1 VKVAMMTNRAS
12 TESVSANRITQTLA
26 ALLVPLL
33 VSLFFL
39 QALRLYFTEVY
50 LVVWAALFSEP
61 IDLSGLAVAALM
73 LLSLLVPLTLPA
85 LRRATGVRTITLTSA
100 IGISLVRLLLSAG
113 LSFQMEAAAACVVV
127 GLYGLFLPAYL
138 EQFDPSR
145 STAGRRGYLVSGLGL
160 ALAYD
165 MAIRAL
171 GTSVDLSRDKG
182 WLVVQVILSAIAVLA
197 IWLSRASTERDTS
210 GPSLEPLSSWAGV
223 LLLGGLGPLLFL
235 EYNLFMHA
243 STVSR
248 WVQVDYDLMAILIP
262 SATVIGLLIPRFKGL
277 QSLGAV
283 VVQNVVVLLSVSA
296 FLWYDGWI
304 SGVLVLLGQVCVVLD
319 LRLLF
324 QVVRSHTFRWK
335 TSTVVGV
342 ALCLSLMTAFLLTF
356 LLTLSFA
363 YAYTFDAFRGTEPL
377 SFLIAAAVLG
387 ATALAATFTLRR
399 AAPPPR
405 EVPWVRQSVAAVAV
419 ILALVGSGLQPE
431 VNPEAASTGTLRLMT
446 YNLHQSFGMDNKLDM
461 DEIAATITQ
470 GDPDIIGLQEADAG
484 RVPSLSVEEV
494 LWLSRRLNM
503 YSAYGPSW
511 GDTYGVAVLSKY
523 PIVAEQRYLLSSAEQ
538 QRSCLETTIDLGQQ
552 TVTFFSVHLG
562 LNSEERERQLDEVL
576 AYTARAPTPK
586 VLVGDFNANPD
597 SHEIERVLEQF
608 TSTFAAAGMGTGYT
622 SPADAPRETIDY
634 VFVSP
639 DLQVLSAEV
648 ISSLASDHLPVVA
661 QLGTQTP

>member
-1 VKVAMMTNRAS
+1 MMTNVPS
-12 TESVSANRITQTLA
+12 TETVSVNRIAQTLA
-26 ALLVPLL
+26 SLLAPLL

-39 QALRLYFTEVY
+39 QALRLYFAEVY

-61 IDLSGLAVAALM
+61 IDLSGLVVAMLM
-73 LLSLLVPLTLPA
+73 LLSLLVPLTLPV
-85 LRRATGVRTITLTSA
+85 LRRASGVRTITLTSA
-100 IGISLVRLLLSAG
+100 IGISLVRPFLSAG
-113 LSFQMEAAAACVVV
+113 LSFQMETAAACVIVA
-127 GLYGLFLPAYL
+127 LYGLFVPAYF
-138 EQFDPSR
+138 EQFHPSR
-145 STAGRRGYLVSGLGL
+145 STVGPRGYLVSGLAL

-171 GTSVDLSRDKG
+171 GTSVDLSRRTE
-182 WLVVQVILSAIAVLA
+182 WLLVQAVLSAIAVLTV
-197 IWLSRASTERDTS
+197 WVSRTRTERPT
-210 GPSLEPLSSWAGV
+210 GGLKLEPLSSWAGV
-223 LLLGGLGPLLFL
+223 LLLAGIGPLLFL

-248 WVQVDYDLMAILIP
+248 WVHVDYDLLAILIP

-277 QSLGAV
+277 QSLAAV
-283 VVQNVVVLLSVSA
+283 LVQNVVVLLSVSA

-304 SGVLVLLGQVCVVLD
+304 SGVIVLVGQVCIVLD

-324 QVVRSHTFRWK
+324 QVVASHPFRWK

-342 ALCLSLMTAFLLTF
+342 ALCLSLLSAFVLTF
-356 LLTLSFA
+356 VLTLSFA
-363 YAYTFDAFRGTEPL
+363 YAYTLDAFRGTEPL
-377 SFLIAAAVLG
+377 SFLIAAVVLG
-387 ATALAATFTLRR
+387 ATAMAAAFTLRR
-399 AAPPPR
+399 TASPPP
-405 EVPWVRQSVAAVAV
+405 EVPWVKQSVAALPVIVAL
-419 ILALVGSGLQPE
+419 IGFGLQPM
-431 VNPEAASTGTLRLMT
+431 VNPQPTATGTLRLMT

-461 DEIAATITQ
+461 DEIAATIAQ

-523 PIVAEQRYLLSSAEQ
+523 PITAQQRYLLSSAEQ

-552 TVTFFSVHLG
+552 TITLFSVHLG
-562 LNSEERERQLDEVL
+562 LNPQERERQLDEVL
-576 AYTARAPTPK
+576 AYTARAPAPK

-597 SHEIERVLEQF
+597 SHEIGRVLGQF
-608 TSTFAAAGMGTGYT
+608 DSAFAAAGIGTGYT
-622 SPADAPRETIDY
+622 SPADVPGETIDY

-639 DLQVLSAEV
+639 DLPVMSAEV
-648 ISSLASDHLPVVA
+648 ISSLASDHLPVLARVE
-661 QLGTQTP
+661 LQTP